1 MCYNRPMRVDK
12 FLKLSR
18 IIKRR
23 TVANEAC
30 DASRVL
36 VNGKSAK
43 PSKEV
48 KVGDVIGVRFGDK
61 EAYFKVLVIPTGNVG
76 KSDASTLYEI
86 VNEV

>member
-1 MCYNRPMRVDK
+1 MRVDK

-36 VNGKSAK
+36 INGKPAK

-48 KVGDVIGVRFGDK
+48 KIGDVIGVRFGDK
-61 EAYFKVLVIPTGNVG
+61 EAFFKVLVIPTGNVG
-76 KSDASTLYEI
+76 KADATSLYEI
-86 VNEV
+86 VNEI

>member
-1 MCYNRPMRVDK
+1 M
-12 FLKLSR
+12 KLSR

-36 VNGKSAK
+36 INGKPAK

-61 EAYFKVLVIPTGNVG
+61 EAFFRVLIIPTGNVG
-76 KSDASTLYEI
+76 KSDAGTLYEI